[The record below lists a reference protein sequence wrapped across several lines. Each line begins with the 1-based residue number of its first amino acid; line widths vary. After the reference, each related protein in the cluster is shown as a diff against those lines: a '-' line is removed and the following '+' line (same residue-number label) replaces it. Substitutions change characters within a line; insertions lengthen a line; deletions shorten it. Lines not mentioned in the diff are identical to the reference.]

1 MLEFSFQ
8 VNSLKITVLFPSSS
22 SKSRSLNSTGRPI
35 LRESLQLESSFLN
48 LSNYFWQ
55 FPSFKNLSHNP
66 LSVFQVSSEF
76 LEYEMSSILHGHVH
90 IFRREKL
97 VTRLIPCEDIT
108 YLNLYEHLTACIFIT
123 YFRRVRIQ
131 FY

>member
-8 VNSLKITVLFPSSS
+8 VNSLKITALFPSSS